1 MTNIQI
7 KEKDI
12 VVPGE
17 ELAEGM
23 DYLPAAGTYRDGN
36 KILASQVGMVSLN
49 GRLIKVM
56 PLAGR
61 YVPKAGDTVIGKV
74 VNMSFSNWF
83 IDIGYAYEAVL
94 SIKEATSEYIDLD
107 RGDISRYYD
116 FGDYM
121 ICNITKVTK
130 SMAIDLSMRGP
141 GLRKLKGGKIVN
153 VTPSKVPRVIG
164 REGSMIN
171 LIKDKTGCKISV
183 GQNGWVW
190 IQGETPEQEMLAAK
204 AIEMIEEKA
213 HNSGLTDE
221 ITSLLSKETK
231 K

>member
-1 MTNIQI
+1 MEKINV
-7 KEKDI
+7 KDKDI

-17 ELAEGM
+17 IIAESM
-23 DYLPAAGTYRDGN
+23 DCIPASGTYRDGN
-36 KILASQVGMVSLN
+36 NIIAAQVGIVSIE
-49 GRLIKVM
+49 GRLVKLI
-56 PLAGR
+56 PLSGR
-61 YVPKAGDTVIGKV
+61 YVPRPGDTVIGRV
-74 VNMSFSNWF
+74 TSVGFNNWF
-83 IDIGYAYEAVL
+83 VDIGYANEAVL
-94 SIKEATSEYIDLD
+94 PLKEATSEYIDKGADL
-107 RGDISRYYD
+107 SKYYD

-121 ICNITKVTK
+121 VCQVIRVTR

-141 GLRKLKGGKIVN
+141 GLRKLNGGKIIYI
-153 VTPSKVPRVIG
+153 TPSKVPRVIG
-164 REGSMIN
+164 KQGSMIN
-171 LIKDKTGCKISV
+171 LIKEKTGCRISV